1 MATVAREGSSP
12 LSVVKECGPGQSE
25 WLVPWACLIDD
36 YVTRYHASYTPELR
50 DEHNLIN
57 TTMLGKL
64 GVYSA

>member
-1 MATVAREGSSP
+1 MAC
-12 LSVVKECGPGQSE
+12 SVP
-25 WLVPWACLIDD
+25 PWACLIDD

-64 GVYSA
+64 GVYSAQSSIQRAHKHSAPGL